1 MASKAV
7 LDIKPPP
14 APQAQYIFT
23 RIEKKILYYVNQ
35 LFDNAVLLLK

>member
-7 LDIKPPP
+7 LDIKPPQ

-23 RIEKKILYYVNQ
+23 RVEKKILYYVSQ
-35 LFDNAVLLLK
+35 LFVNAMLLLK